1 MHVKTYRDSGALLA
15 DAQDFFEKEEA
26 KNAIML
32 SALLSLVPGSEHGK
46 EPPFLATVWNGF
58 RLNLVAFMAPPGPL
72 LLSSYQE
79 YLDTAVETLAG
90 NLMASGAHVSGVLA
104 PCALA
109 AEFASAWTR
118 VGGVVQRLDMHE
130 REFVLRE
137 VVFRGAASGC
147 LRPAMAEDL
156 HRVIQWSLAFHSDV
170 RMPLPTSQIEARVRS
185 KLDSGDVYLW
195 EDGGT
200 PVSMA
205 GKVGS
210 TSRSAR
216 IGLVYTPPELRG
228 RGYATSCVAHLSQRI
243 LDSGK
248 DVCTLSTNLA
258 NPISNRIYERIGY
271 RPVQD
276 VDHYKFEPLP
286 T

>member
-1 MHVKTYRDSGALLA
+1 MHVKTYPDSGALLA
-15 DAQDFFEKEEA
+15 DAQDFLEREEV

-32 SALLSLVPGSEHGK
+32 SALLRLASGSGYGK
-46 EPPFLATVWNGF
+46 EPPFLATVWDGL
-58 RLNLVAFMAPPGPL
+58 RLGLVAFMTPPGPL
-72 LLSSYQE
+72 LLSSGE
-79 YLDTAVETLAG
+79 ECPGAAVETLAE
-90 NLMASGAHVSGVLA
+90 NLLASGVHVSGVRA

-109 AEFASAWTR
+109 SEFASAWTR
-118 VGGVVQRLDMHE
+118 IAGVVQRLDMHE

-137 VVFRGAASGC
+137 VIFRGAASGC
-147 LRPAMAEDL
+147 LRPGTAEDL
-156 HRVIQWSLAFHSDV
+156 DRVIQWSLAFHSDI
-170 RMPLPTSQIEARVRS
+170 RMPLQASEIEARLRS
-185 KLDSGDVYLW
+185 KLDSGDLHLW
-195 EDGGT
+195 EGGGT

-205 GKVGS
+205 AKVGS

>member
-1 MHVKTYRDSGALLA
+1 MHVKTYPDSGALLA
-15 DAQDFFEKEEA
+15 DAQDFFEMEEV
-26 KNAIML
+26 KNSIML
-32 SALLSLVPGSEHGK
+32 SALLSLAPGSEHGK
-46 EPPFLATVWNGF
+46 EPQFLATVWNGF

-79 YLDTAVETLAG
+79 YLDTAVESLAG
-90 NLMASGAHVSGVLA
+90 NLLASGVHVSGVRA

-109 AEFASAWTR
+109 ADFASAWTR
-118 VGGVVQRLDMHE
+118 IAGAVQRPGTHE

-137 VVFRGAASGC
+137 VVFRGTASGC
-147 LRPAMAEDL
+147 LRPATAEDL
-156 HRVIQWSLAFHSDV
+156 DRLIQWGLAFHSDI

-185 KLDSGDVYLW
+185 KLDSGDMHLW

-200 PVSMA
+200 PTSMA
-205 GKVGS
+205 GKVGA

-228 RGYATSCVAHLSQRI
+228 RGYATSCVAHLSQQI
-243 LDSGK
+243 LDSEK
-248 DVCTLSTNLA
+248 EICTLSTDLA
-258 NPISNRIYERIGY
+258 NRISNRIYERIGY
-271 RPVQD
+271 RLVHD
-276 VDHYKFEPLP
+276 VDNYKFEPSS